1 MAANT
6 VDVRVTMAGKLW
18 LAHMDGAAGGISAH
32 TLKELYGD
40 IAEALPFLSPDR
52 DQPPT
57 PVHHYSLDGLSGAG
71 PRQLRRAP
79 APGAA
84 IADDYTRTLKER
96 VAQLHQQGLSD
107 GDIGQL
113 LGLTTTRSSW
123 RNCVLRRAPLRRGS
137 VLRRKRAP

>member
-18 LAHMDGAAGGISAH
+18 LAHIDGAAGGISAH
-32 TLKELYGD
+32 SLKELYGD
-40 IAEALPFLSPDR
+40 IAEALPFLFPDR

-57 PVHHYSLDGLSGAG
+57 PVYHYFLDGLSA
-71 PRQLRRAP
+71 QDLNSFAELQRRA
-79 APGAA
+79 AA

-113 LGLTTTRSSW
+113 LGLTKQRIQQVRPKTGREARQS
-123 RNCVLRRAPLRRGS
+123 A
-137 VLRRKRAP
+137 

>member
-32 TLKELYGD
+32 SLKELYGD
-40 IAEALPFLSPDR
+40 IAEALPFLFPDR

-57 PVHHYSLDGLSGAG
+57 PVYHYSLDGLSA
-71 PRQLRRAP
+71 QDLDNFAELQRRA
-79 APGAA
+79 AA

-113 LGLTTTRSSW
+113 LGLTKQRIQQVRPKAGREARQS
-123 RNCVLRRAPLRRGS
+123 A
-137 VLRRKRAP
+137 